1 MEDDP
6 MTLPHSVSRP
16 IALAAGAI
24 FLLLIGIVVWAVYAP
39 LATTIRANGT
49 LASVQPAYDIQHP
62 YGGRIARVL
71 VTPQAEV
78 KRGDLL
84 LVLDVGPQRRSLELL
99 RQQIA
104 RLEVEN
110 LVIRQKLGLKMTGP
124 PLPDDDP
131 VVQSVRVRYRALRN
145 QLTLDVQAAEQE
157 QHRAQV
163 RAQATERAV
172 TNLTT
177 RVEAMADR
185 AVGRERLVERGI
197 LSKADAASQEDQQLA
212 LLSRLETQTGE
223 LASLRSEAK
232 QAAMQAE
239 RLRGQFRLTLL
250 DQLDRNTERLP
261 ELRRQAVS
269 LGAEVDAAE
278 VRAPISGTVVTLDY
292 DTDAM
297 FVPRG
302 TTLLTLSQRLEAPVV
317 TLRIPPNAIDQV
329 HIGMSGQLTIPSLPQ
344 RNLPRIDVKITAIA
358 PDATKDRDGNAL
370 GYAARADISAADL
383 TALDHALS
391 GELQLATDM
400 PVSVAIAG
408 RETTFARYLVA
419 PFFTM
424 FDGAIQD

>member
-62 YGGRIARVL
+62 YGGRIAQVL

-172 TNLTT
+172 T
-177 RVEAMADR
+177 
-185 AVGRERLVERGI
+185 
-197 LSKADAASQEDQQLA
+197 LSL
-212 LLSRLETQTGE
+212 
-223 LASLRSEAK
+223 
-232 QAAMQAE
+232 
-239 RLRGQFRLTLL
+239 
-250 DQLDRNTERLP
+250 
-261 ELRRQAVS
+261 
-269 LGAEVDAAE
+269 
-278 VRAPISGTVVTLDY
+278 I
-292 DTDAM
+292 
-297 FVPRG
+297 
-302 TTLLTLSQRLEAPVV
+302 
-317 TLRIPPNAIDQV
+317 
-329 HIGMSGQLTIPSLPQ
+329 HI
-344 RNLPRIDVKITAIA
+344 
-358 PDATKDRDGNAL
+358 
-370 GYAARADISAADL
+370 
-383 TALDHALS
+383 
-391 GELQLATDM
+391 
-400 PVSVAIAG
+400 
-408 RETTFARYLVA
+408 
-419 PFFTM
+419 
-424 FDGAIQD
+424 